1 MYIGRI
7 ALWKLK
13 FCKTEDKTEGAPK
26 IFLTFPLVLR
36 IFGSGEVRLYFP
48 SPVGLSLTTVL

>member
-1 MYIGRI
+1 MKTIMYIGRI

-13 FCKTEDKTEGAPK
+13 FCKTEGAPK